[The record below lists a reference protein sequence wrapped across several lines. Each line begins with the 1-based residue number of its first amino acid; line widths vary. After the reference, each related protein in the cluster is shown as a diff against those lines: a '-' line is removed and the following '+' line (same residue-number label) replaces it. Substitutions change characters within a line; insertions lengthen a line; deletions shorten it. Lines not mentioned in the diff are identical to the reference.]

1 MIKRIVI
8 VLVLA
13 VSGLIGQTVN
23 TYIDSSDMWESAP
36 VDTFEMVWDDTP
48 PPGVF
53 MTVDKFTTVINHRL
67 ILMAGILDLLKEYRE
82 SVKPD
87 TARHEYIRWDTEDER
102 FKVATE
108 TILIM
113 NSISFEG
120 FIEWLEN
127 KVKDGEQ

>member
-1 MIKRIVI
+1 MIKRIMI
-8 VLVLA
+8 VLVLV

-87 TARHEYIRWDTEDER
+87 TIFDSYRIS
-102 FKVATE
+102 FKLQQPCTTMGPIIE
-108 TILIM
+108 S
-113 NSISFEG
+113 NISFEG
-120 FIEWLEN
+120 FIEWLEI
-127 KVKDGEQ
+127 KLKDGEQ